1 MGVPIVDIEY
11 RDGVEISRRVV
22 EEGSPEWLARQPRPR
37 VLTKFGFISLFTP
50 EEQAAALALKGS
62 TLALFWLNYEA
73 ANSFERDHPATLAG
87 LAALETVNVL
97 TAERKAEIVETWPV
111 E

>member
-1 MGVPIVDIEY
+1 MGVPIIDIEY

-22 EEGSPEWLARQPRPR
+22 EEGSPEWIARQPRPQT
-37 VLTKFGFISLFTP
+37 LTKFGFISRFTP
-50 EEQAAALALKGS
+50 AEQAAALALKGS

-87 LAALETVNVL
+87 LSALQATEIIS
-97 TAERKAEIVETWPV
+97 AERKAEILANWPV
-111 E
+111 V